1 MTIIGRNP
9 LLMLFALPSL
19 EAVRSSGGGQEAPD
33 VPRQAAKPKIVD
45 SKTDF
50 DISHEE
56 DDQEGSLCHLRWRH
70 SEEHQEPLNYLFD
83 RLQLWVHLDPKEK
96 AFTYIKAD
104 SRQTNTD
111 RYLSI
116 KDNEDELA
124 VSAFACARD
133 LGTRIYP
140 KVQGGPRG
148 DDKRREVEEML
159 SEGGPFSP
167 LGHLTKGDL
176 DGLVSTIDWNSD
188 SGDYKCEKIYDF
200 LASNPPKGYR
210 EGSLDWLFASV
221 NEKADRVYDK
231 IGEKPSYE
239 PIDLE
244 KLAREFSQ
252 LEATQRL
259 REQVERI
266 ETMRSIESIDSM
278 DKKPSKEQEAAG
290 GKKPSTSIFR
300 SIGKSFTKLTKNGR
314 KK

>member
-19 EAVRSSGGGQEAPD
+19 EAVRSSGGGKEAPD
-33 VPRQAAKPKIVD
+33 VPKQAVE
-45 SKTDF
+45 SKNIESETDF
-50 DISHEE
+50 KISHEE
-56 DDQEGSLCHLRWRH
+56 DDKEGSLCHLEWHH
-70 SEEHQEPLNYLFD
+70 SEVHQEPLNYLFD
-83 RLQLWVHLDPKEK
+83 RLDLRVHLDPKEK

-148 DDKRREVEEML
+148 DDQRREVEKML

-167 LGHLTKGDL
+167 LGHLTEGDL
-176 DGLVSTIDWNSD
+176 DGLVTIIDWNSD
-188 SGDYKCEKIYDF
+188 SGDYKCKKIYHF
-200 LASNPPKGYR
+200 LASNPPKGYE
-210 EGSLDWLFASV
+210 EGKLDWLFASV

-239 PIDLE
+239 PIDIE

-252 LEATQRL
+252 LEANQRS

-266 ETMRSIESIDSM
+266 ETMHSIESIESM
-278 DKKPSKEQEAAG
+278 DEKPSKEQEAA
-290 GKKPSTSIFR
+290 
-300 SIGKSFTKLTKNGR
+300 
-314 KK
+314 